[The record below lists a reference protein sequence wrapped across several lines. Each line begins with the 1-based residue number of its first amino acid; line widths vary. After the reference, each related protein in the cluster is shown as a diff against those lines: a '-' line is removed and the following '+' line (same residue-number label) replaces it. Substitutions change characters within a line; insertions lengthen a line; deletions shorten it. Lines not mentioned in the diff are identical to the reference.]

1 MKSLFLIIT
10 LLCGASIYCPV
21 NDQHEVSEQVSEY
34 SAPAH
39 HVTAVTILPKVES
52 VPMPVLNAAA
62 AAVAEAS
69 SQVAVL
75 AEQVAKASSQVAVLA
90 EQVATIELAQPE
102 LKPAISTDASKKS
115 KASCLGYLCGSKSQ
129 AKEVPTIPEEKA
141 TDSQAGADLANA
153 AKVDDAAFMELE
165 VAKTTKLSAQVPS
178 GLQATS
184 TTDSAR
190 I

>member
-34 SAPAH
+34 SALAH
-39 HVTAVTILPKVES
+39 MQAATMLPKVES
-52 VPMPVLNAAA
+52 VPMPVLKAAA

-75 AEQVAKASSQVAVLA
+75 AEQ
-90 EQVATIELAQPE
+90 QVATIELAQPE
-102 LKPAISTDASKKS
+102 LKRVISADASAPKKTKAGCLGCLCGPKNKAKEMPAI
-115 KASCLGYLCGSKSQ
+115 Q
-129 AKEVPTIPEEKA
+129 EEKA

-153 AKVDDAAFMELE
+153 AKVDDAAVIE
-165 VAKTTKLSAQVPS
+165 S
-178 GLQATS
+178 GLQTTN
-184 TTDSAR
+184 TTDSAQ